1 MGARVRW
8 CKGVC
13 VCASVCL
20 PASVCHKEGWQC
32 GQFYSLSLI
41 DTDKHPDVREGESG
55 REEEGAGGRER
66 ETYAISVY
74 K

>member
-1 MGARVRW
+1 M
-8 CKGVC
+8 
-13 VCASVCL
+13 
-20 PASVCHKEGWQC
+20 CHKEGWQC

-66 ETYAISVY
+66 GRLMQSVSIN
-74 K
+74 KV